1 MFREVIGI
9 PSFYVMLYRARQ
21 GHVQPRRH
29 CKHKRDKNP
38 DNPAWSLGSCSLTR
52 EVLSSIAEYRS
63 PDLSPGKQRSRPQAA
78 KVVAFSWASCREA
91 ANHEEQKQGETE
103 TGSAEDQA
111 RPSGSGSRESRRA
124 AVLAS
129 LHSPESQRSYRH
141 AIDEFVGWYCSEP
154 RLSFNKTVVTRY
166 R

>member
-63 PDLSPGKQRSRPQAA
+63 PDLSPSMRRPIPVKSFLSFPQVFFCSIDFPLSQAA
-78 KVVAFSWASCREA
+78 SVA
-91 ANHEEQKQGETE
+91 TLP
-103 TGSAEDQA
+103 SA
-111 RPSGSGSRESRRA
+111 
-124 AVLAS
+124 L
-129 LHSPESQRSYRH
+129 
-141 AIDEFVGWYCSEP
+141 FVE
-154 RLSFNKTVVTRY
+154 RLSLGASWVSWIQ
-166 R
+166 

>member
-38 DNPAWSLGSCSLTR
+38 DNPAWSLGCCSLTR

-63 PDLSPGKQRSRPQAA
+63 PDLSPGIDSVLFFPLPMDPQ
-78 KVVAFSWASCREA
+78 FEA
-91 ANHEEQKQGETE
+91 DEIAITPLGPRGRDWLYEPAQEGNKGKDFFAWWTP
-103 TGSAEDQA
+103 GFNAEYYLG
-111 RPSGSGSRESRRA
+111 R
-124 AVLAS
+124 
-129 LHSPESQRSYRH
+129 
-141 AIDEFVGWYCSEP
+141 
-154 RLSFNKTVVTRY
+154 
-166 R
+166 

>member
-63 PDLSPGKQRSRPQAA
+63 PDLSPGKQRARTQAA
-78 KVVAFSWASCREA
+78 SVCILTAGLCLR
-91 ANHEEQKQGETE
+91 N
-103 TGSAEDQA
+103 
-111 RPSGSGSRESRRA
+111 RPHGNSEK
-124 AVLAS
+124 
-129 LHSPESQRSYRH
+129 QRS
-141 AIDEFVGWYCSEP
+141 I
-154 RLSFNKTVVTRY
+154 VVESKA
-166 R
+166 